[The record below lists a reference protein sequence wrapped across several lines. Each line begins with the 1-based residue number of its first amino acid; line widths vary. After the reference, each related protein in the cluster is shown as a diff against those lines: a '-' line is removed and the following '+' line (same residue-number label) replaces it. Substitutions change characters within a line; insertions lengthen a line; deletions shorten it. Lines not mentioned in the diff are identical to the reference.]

1 MLPGDSKE
9 MNERIRQLAGQALDR
24 VVPYTWTRLDYDEIQ
39 RLQEYFAQLIV
50 RECVDICNQAILQN
64 QDTLSKLGVDELAEK
79 MIIHGSINQA
89 QKLGKGIKQHFGVE
103 E

>member
-1 MLPGDSKE
+1 
-9 MNERIRQLAGQALDR
+9 MNERIRQLAEQAYL
-24 VVPYTWTRLDYDEIQ
+24 Y
-39 RLQEYFAQLIV
+39 QEDDNFLTAALEHFAELIV

-64 QDTLSKLGVDELAEK
+64 QDTLSKLNTDELAEK

-89 QKLGKGIKQHFGVE
+89 QKLGKGIKEHFGVE

>member
-1 MLPGDSKE
+1 
-9 MNERIRQLAGQALDR
+9 MNERIQKLYDQADKFAKENR
-24 VVPYTWTRLDYDEIQ
+24 TQNISGPGNN
-39 RLQEYFAQLIV
+39 YFELFHEKFAELIV
-50 RECVDICNQAILQN
+50 RECDDICNQAILQN
-64 QDTLSKLGVDELAEK
+64 QDTLSKLNVDELAEK

>member
-1 MLPGDSKE
+1 MNEKIKQLWDNSIEEFSKQHQYATIMLPEPLREKFSE
-9 MNERIRQLAGQALDR
+9 
-24 VVPYTWTRLDYDEIQ
+24 
-39 RLQEYFAQLIV
+39 LIV

-89 QKLGKGIKQHFGVE
+89 QKLGKGIKEHFGVE